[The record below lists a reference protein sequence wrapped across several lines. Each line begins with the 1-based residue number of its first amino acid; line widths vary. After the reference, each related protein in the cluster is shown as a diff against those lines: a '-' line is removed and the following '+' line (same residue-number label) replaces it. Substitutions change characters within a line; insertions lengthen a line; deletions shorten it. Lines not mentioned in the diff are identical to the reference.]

1 MSPKDR
7 HHVKTT
13 CAPWHAGYVPVFVMS
28 DLEVPIRGRT
38 YREPDGPHSVVVR
51 GRDVVPALQ
60 HVASRPDCATLAVV
74 GVPDAIPDLSA
85 LAGRKVIAV
94 DADSARLHDFA
105 KAATAAAAEVEWI
118 RAARPSSERLAASLL
133 PVGAVVLAAG
143 SSSRMGGTEKLL
155 LDFDGQ
161 PMVRHAIEAASN
173 GGCHQVVV
181 VYASKDVASAVDG
194 AAELIHNPDAAQGMS
209 TSLRRGLAALR
220 SDMEGALIVLGD
232 QPLVG
237 SRTVAALLR
246 SWRREG
252 SRPAVAMAS
261 STPKPRWT
269 PPVVLARELWPELE
283 QLEGDSG
290 ARQLFEAHPELL
302 DVVPAQGR
310 PDDIDTPDDYA
321 KIVRLFPRKKP
332 TRRA

>member
-1 MSPKDR
+1 MLR
-7 HHVKTT
+7 F
-13 CAPWHAGYVPVFVMS
+13 VPVFVMS

-38 YREPDGPHSVVVR
+38 YREPEGPHSVVVR
-51 GRDVVPALQ
+51 GRDLVPALQ
-60 HVASRPDCATLAVV
+60 HVASRPDCTTLAVV
-74 GVPDAIPDLSA
+74 GVPDAIPELST
-85 LAGRKVIAV
+85 LSGRKVIAV

-105 KAATAAAAEVEWI
+105 KAATEAKAEVEWI

-143 SSSRMGGTEKLL
+143 SSSRMGGAEKLL
-155 LDFDGQ
+155 LEFDGQ

-194 AAELIHNPDAAQGMS
+194 AAELVFNPEAAQGMS
-209 TSLRRGLAALR
+209 TSLRHGLAALR
-220 SDMEGALIVLGD
+220 SDMEAALVVLGD

-237 SRTVAALLR
+237 SRSVAALLR

-261 STPKPRWT
+261 SSEKPRWT
-269 PPVVLARELWPELE
+269 PPVVLSRELWPELE
-283 QLEGDSG
+283 HLSGDAG
-290 ARQLFEAHPELL
+290 ARQLLDAHPELL
-302 DVVPAQGR
+302 DIVPAAGR

-332 TRRA
+332 TRRT

>member
-13 CAPWHAGYVPVFVMS
+13 CAPWHAECVPVFVMS

-161 PMVRHAIEAASN
+161 PMVRHAIEA
-173 GGCHQVVV
+173 
-181 VYASKDVASAVDG
+181 
-194 AAELIHNPDAAQGMS
+194 
-209 TSLRRGLAALR
+209 
-220 SDMEGALIVLGD
+220 
-232 QPLVG
+232 
-237 SRTVAALLR
+237 
-246 SWRREG
+246 
-252 SRPAVAMAS
+252 S

-290 ARQLFEAHPELL
+290 ARQLLDAHPELL

-332 TRRA
+332 TRRP

>member
-1 MSPKDR
+1 MLE
-7 HHVKTT
+7 
-13 CAPWHAGYVPVFVMS
+13 AGMPVFVMS

-51 GRDVVPALQ
+51 GRDLVPALQ
-60 HVASRPDCATLAVV
+60 HVASRQDCATLAVV
-74 GVPDAIPDLSA
+74 GVPEAIPDLSS
-85 LAGRKVIAV
+85 LSGRRVIAV

-105 KAATAAAAEVEWI
+105 KAATKAAAEVEWI

-143 SSSRMGGTEKLL
+143 SSSRMGGAQKLL
-155 LDFDGQ
+155 LEFDGQ

-194 AAELIHNPDAAQGMS
+194 AAELVFNPDASHGMS
-209 TSLRRGLAALR
+209 TSLRLGLAALR
-220 SDMEGALIVLGD
+220 PDMEAALIVLGD

-237 SRTVAALLR
+237 SRSVAALLR
-246 SWRREG
+246 AWRREG
-252 SRPAVAMAS
+252 SRPAVAMAAS
-261 STPKPRWT
+261 SEKARWT

-283 QLEGDSG
+283 GLSGDSG
-290 ARQLFEAHPELL
+290 ARQLLDARPELL
-302 DVVPAQGR
+302 DVVPAAGR

-332 TRRA
+332 TRRT

>member
-1 MSPKDR
+1 MPI
-7 HHVKTT
+7 
-13 CAPWHAGYVPVFVMS
+13 FVMS

-51 GRDVVPALQ
+51 GRDLVPALQ

-74 GVPDAIPDLSA
+74 GVPETIPDLSA
-85 LAGRKVIAV
+85 LSGRKVIAV

-143 SSSRMGGTEKLL
+143 LSSRMGGTQKLL
-155 LDFDGQ
+155 LEFDGQ

-181 VYASKDVASAVDG
+181 VYAANEVAKAVDG
-194 AAELIHNPDAAQGMS
+194 AAELVFNPEAADGMS
-209 TSLRRGLAALR
+209 TSLRRGLGALR
-220 SDMEGALIVLGD
+220 ADMEASLIVLGD

-237 SRTVAALLR
+237 SRSVAALLR

-261 STPKPRWT
+261 ATPKSKWT

-283 QLEGDSG
+283 RLAGDTG
-290 ARQLFEAHPELL
+290 ARQLLDGHPELL
-302 DVVPAQGR
+302 DVVPAAGR

-332 TRRA
+332 TRRS